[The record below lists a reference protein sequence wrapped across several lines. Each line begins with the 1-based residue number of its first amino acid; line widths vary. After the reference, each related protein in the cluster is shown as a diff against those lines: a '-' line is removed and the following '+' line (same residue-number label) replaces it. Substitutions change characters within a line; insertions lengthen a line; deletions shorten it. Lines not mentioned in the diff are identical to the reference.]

1 MSVRGDG
8 RERSQEISKRILRER
23 ERVNGYHTESEVD
36 CRIRASERK
45 RERRQRL
52 RAGGPSTER
61 EDERGERRE

>member
-8 RERSQEISKRILRER
+8 RERSQEISKRILR